1 MLPSTLPIDLG
12 ALGMTVPNQPDINA
26 DVVVIG
32 GGPGGSTA
40 ATMLARKGW
49 RVLLLERERF
59 PRHHVGESL
68 LPASLPVLEEL
79 GVLPAVQAAG
89 FLPKWGATMVWG
101 KADKPWSWYFRET
114 NPNNPHAY
122 QVWRPVFDQLL
133 LENSRACGVEVREGH
148 QVVEVL
154 YEEGRAA
161 GVRYRSDAGRGGA
174 ARARFVVDAS
184 GQAALLGRR
193 LQLRRWD
200 PFFRN
205 LAVYG
210 YVSGADRLPAPDET
224 NIFIEAHP
232 HGWSWMIPL
241 HTGWTSIGTVVD
253 SRHGQE
259 RLLKGDLRDV
269 FLEQIA
275 EASYTTRLLRDAD
288 LVSGPQVVKD
298 WSYTSERLVGDGY
311 VLVGDAAC
319 FVDPLFSSGVHL
331 ALMSGV
337 LAAAYVGTVLND
349 SDMAAPAG
357 EVYTEL
363 YRKEYNHFRTMAQL
377 FYSSN
382 RTAESYFWEARR
394 RLGDQESLS
403 PRHAFIHAVA
413 GQPPRGYERVVLERG
428 EAPEP
433 FVRNVRAVESAR
445 AERRAQLAAPGASEA
460 LLAAVPRL
468 ATGVAVRRKPVLGA
482 GEFVWGHVL
491 VTDGYPEGT
500 PCSPLAAQVV
510 SLIDGRASVAELL
523 ERLCVGRDAVQHAAI
538 IDSALKTLGILYVD
552 GAVARLPGVAQGP
565 LADYSRY
572 HS

>member
-1 MLPSTLPIDLG
+1 
-12 ALGMTVPNQPDINA
+12 MTVFHPSHLDA

-32 GGPGGSTA
+32 GGPAGSTA
-40 ATMLARKGW
+40 AAMLARKGW
-49 RVLLLERERF
+49 RVLLFERERF

-101 KADKPWSWYFRET
+101 KDAEPWSWYFRET
-114 NPNNPHAY
+114 NPNHPHAY

-133 LENSRACGVEVREGH
+133 LENSRACGVEVREGR

-154 YEEGRAA
+154 YEDGRAT
-161 GVRYRSDAGRGGA
+161 GVRCRSDAGHEGT

-210 YVSGADRLPAPDET
+210 YVTGADRLPAPDAT

-241 HTGWTSIGTVVD
+241 HTGWTSVGTVMD
-253 SRHGQE
+253 SRSGQD
-259 RLLKGDLRDV
+259 RLVKGNLRKV
-269 FLEQIA
+269 FLRQLA
-275 EASYTTRLLRDAD
+275 AAPHTARLLRDAD

-311 VLVGDAAC
+311 ILAGDAAC

-337 LAAAYVGTVLND
+337 LAAAYVSTALRDPG
-349 SDMAAPAG
+349 MAEAAG
-357 EVYTEL
+357 QVYAEL
-363 YRKEYNHFRTMAQL
+363 YGKEYHHFRTMAQL

-394 RLGDQESLS
+394 LLGEPASLS

-413 GQPPRGYERVVLERG
+413 GQSPRGYERVVLERG
-428 EAPEP
+428 AAPEP
-433 FVRNVRAVESAR
+433 FIRNVRAVEAAR
-445 AERRAQLAAPGASEA
+445 AERRAQLAAPGASET
-460 LLAAVPRL
+460 LLTAVPRL
-468 ATGVAVRRKPVLGA
+468 AAGVAVQRKPVLGA

-491 VTDGYPEGT
+491 TTDGYPEGT

-510 SLIDGRASVAELL
+510 SLLDGRTPVAELL
-523 ERLCVGRDAVQHAAI
+523 DRLGAGRDESRSAAI
-538 IDSALKTLGILYVD
+538 VPAVLQTLRILHVD
-552 GAVARLPGVAQGP
+552 GAVTGLFGSGA
-565 LADYSRY
+565 
-572 HS
+572 

>member
-1 MLPSTLPIDLG
+1 MTG
-12 ALGMTVPNQPDINA
+12 ALGMTTPSQPNLQA

-40 ATMLARKGW
+40 AAMLARKGW
-49 RVLLLERERF
+49 RVLILEREHF

-79 GVLPAVQAAG
+79 GVLTAVQAAG
-89 FLPKWGATMVWG
+89 FLPKWGATMIWG

-133 LENSRACGVEVREGH
+133 LDNSRARGVEVREGC

-154 YEEGRAA
+154 YEEGRAV
-161 GVRYRSDAGRGGA
+161 GVRYRSDTGKDGT

-184 GQAALLGRR
+184 GQAALVGRR
-193 LQLRRWD
+193 LGLRRWD

-210 YVSGADRLPAPDET
+210 YVTGAHRLPAPDDT

-232 HGWSWMIPL
+232 HGWSWTIPL
-241 HTGWTSIGTVVD
+241 HTGWTSVGTVVD
-253 SRHGQE
+253 RQYGQE
-259 RLLKGDLRDV
+259 RLSKGKMKRV
-269 FLEQIA
+269 FLQQMA
-275 EASYTTRLLRDAD
+275 EAPHTARLLRDAE
-288 LVSGPQVVKD
+288 LVYGPKVVKD
-298 WSYTSERLVGDGY
+298 WSYTSERLVGEGY
-311 VLVGDAAC
+311 ILVGDAAC

-337 LAAAYVGTVLND
+337 LAAAYVSTALKDPG
-349 SDMAAPAG
+349 MAEAAG
-357 EVYTEL
+357 QVYAEL
-363 YRKEYNHFRTMAQL
+363 YGKEYHHFRTMAQL

-394 RLGDQESLS
+394 LLGDPESLS

-413 GQPPRGYERVVLERG
+413 GQSPRGYERVVLEHG

-445 AERRAQLAAPGASEA
+445 AERRAQLASPGAPESV
-460 LLAAVPRL
+460 LAAVPRL
-468 ATGVAVRRKPVLGA
+468 GAGVAVKRKPVLGE

-491 VTDGYPEGT
+491 ITDGYPEGT

-510 SLIDGRASVAELL
+510 SLIDGRTPVAGLL
-523 ERLCVGRDAVQHAAI
+523 ERLCAGRDPDQQAAI
-538 IDSALKTLGILYVD
+538 VPAVHQTLRILYVD
-552 GAVARLPGVAQGP
+552 GTIAVLFGAGE
-565 LADYSRY
+565 
-572 HS
+572 

>member
-1 MLPSTLPIDLG
+1 MTG
-12 ALGMTVPNQPDINA
+12 ALGMTVSSPPNLNA

-40 ATMLARKGW
+40 ATMLARQGW

-68 LPASLPVLEEL
+68 LPASLPILEEL

-89 FLPKWGATMVWG
+89 FLPKWGATMIWG
-101 KADKPWSWYFRET
+101 KDDTPWSWYFRET
-114 NPNNPHAY
+114 NPDRPHAY
-122 QVWRPVFDQLL
+122 QVWRPVFDQIL

-154 YEEGRAA
+154 SEAGRTA
-161 GVRYRSDAGRGGA
+161 GVRYRSDTGHDGA

-184 GQAALLGRR
+184 GQTALLGRR
-193 LQLRRWD
+193 FGLRRWD

-210 YVSGADRLPAPDET
+210 YVTGAGRLPTPDET

-241 HTGWTSIGTVVD
+241 HTGWTSVGTVMD
-253 SRHGQE
+253 SRFGQE
-259 RLLKGDLRDV
+259 QLSRGDVREV
-269 FLEQIA
+269 FLRQVSGA
-275 EASYTTRLLRDAD
+275 PRTARLLRDAE
-288 LVSGPQVVKD
+288 LVSGPQVVRD
-298 WSYTSERLVGDGY
+298 WSYTSERLVGEGY
-311 VLVGDAAC
+311 ILVGDAAC

-337 LAAAYVGTVLND
+337 LAAAYVSTILKD
-349 SDMAAPAG
+349 ASMAAPAG
-357 EVYTEL
+357 AVYAEL

-394 RLGDQESLS
+394 RLGDAAALS
-403 PRHAFIHAVA
+403 PRHAFIQAVA
-413 GQPPRGYERVVLERG
+413 GQSPRGYERVVLERG

-433 FVRNVRAVESAR
+433 FVHNVRAVESAR
-445 AERRAQLAAPGASEA
+445 AGRQAQLAAPEASEV
-460 LLAAVPRL
+460 LLAAAPRL
-468 ATGVAVRRKPVLGA
+468 AAGVAIKRKPVLGA

-510 SLIDGRASVAELL
+510 SRIDGRTPVAELL
-523 ERLCVGRDAVQHAAI
+523 ERLCDGQDAAQHAAI
-538 IDSALKTLGILYVD
+538 VSAALQTLRILHVD
-552 GAVARLPGVAQGP
+552 GAVTGLFGAGE
-565 LADYSRY
+565 
-572 HS
+572 

>member
-1 MLPSTLPIDLG
+1 M
-12 ALGMTVPNQPDINA
+12 AFPNQPNLNA

-40 ATMLARKGW
+40 AAMLARKGC
-49 RVLLLERERF
+49 RVLLFEREHF
-59 PRHHVGESL
+59 PRPHVGESL

-79 GVLPAVQAAG
+79 GVLPAVQAVG

-101 KADKPWSWYFRET
+101 RDDKPWSWYFRET

-154 YEEGRAA
+154 YEDGRAA
-161 GVRYRSDAGRGGA
+161 GVRYRSDAGEDGT

-193 LQLRRWD
+193 LGLRRWD

-210 YVSGADRLPAPDET
+210 YVTGADGLPAPDET

-232 HGWSWMIPL
+232 HGWSWTIPL
-241 HTGWTSIGTVVD
+241 HTGWTSVGTVMD
-253 SRHGQE
+253 SHRGQE
-259 RLLKGDLRDV
+259 RLSKGELREV
-269 FLEQIA
+269 FLRQVA
-275 EASYTTRLLRDAD
+275 EAPHTARLLRNAE
-288 LVSGPQVVKD
+288 LVSGPQVVRD

-311 VLVGDAAC
+311 ILVGDAAC

-337 LAAAYVGTVLND
+337 LAAAYVSSVLKD
-349 SDMAAPAG
+349 PGMREAAG
-357 EVYTEL
+357 QVYAEL
-363 YRKEYNHFRTMAQL
+363 YGKEYNHFRAMAQL

-394 RLGDQESLS
+394 LLGDPESLS

-433 FVRNVRAVESAR
+433 FVRSVRAVESAR
-445 AERRAQLAAPGASEA
+445 ARRRAQLTTPRANEV
-460 LLAAVPRL
+460 LLEAVPRL
-468 ATGVAVRRKPVLGA
+468 AAGVTVKRKPVLGA
-482 GEFVWGHVL
+482 GEFIWGQVL

-510 SLIDGRASVAELL
+510 SLVDGCTSVAKILDQ
-523 ERLCVGRDAVQHAAI
+523 LCAGRVEDQRAAI
-538 IDSALKTLGILYVD
+538 VPAVLQTLRILHVD
-552 GAVARLPGVAQGP
+552 GTVMGLLGARE
-565 LADYSRY
+565 
-572 HS
+572 

>member
-1 MLPSTLPIDLG
+1 MTG
-12 ALGMTVPNQPDINA
+12 ALGMTAPSQPNLQA

-40 ATMLARKGW
+40 AAMLARKGW
-49 RVLLLERERF
+49 RVLLFEREHF

-101 KADKPWSWYFRET
+101 KAEKPWSWYFRET
-114 NPNNPHAY
+114 NLNNPHAY

-133 LENSRACGVEVREGH
+133 LDNSRACGVEVREGY

-161 GVRYRSDAGRGGA
+161 GVRYRSDTGNDGTT
-174 ARARFVVDAS
+174 RARFVVDAS
-184 GQAALLGRR
+184 GQTALVGRR
-193 LQLRRWD
+193 LGLRRWD

-210 YVSGADRLPAPDET
+210 YVTGAHRLPAPDDT

-241 HTGWTSIGTVVD
+241 HTGWTSVGTVVD
-253 SRHGQE
+253 SHYGQE
-259 RLLKGDLRDV
+259 RLSKGELRKV
-269 FLEQIA
+269 FLQQLA
-275 EASYTTRLLRDAD
+275 EAPHTARLLRDAE

-298 WSYTSERLVGDGY
+298 WSYTSERLVGEGY
-311 VLVGDAAC
+311 ILVGDAAC

-337 LAAAYVGTVLND
+337 LAAAHVSTALR
-349 SDMAAPAG
+349 SPDMAEAAG
-357 EVYTEL
+357 QVYAEL
-363 YRKEYNHFRTMAQL
+363 YGKEYRHFRAMAQL

-394 RLGDQESLS
+394 LLGDLESLS

-413 GQPPRGYERVVLERG
+413 GQSPRGYERVVLERG

-445 AERRAQLAAPGASEA
+445 AERRAQLASPGAPDSM
-460 LLAAVPRL
+460 LSAVPRL
-468 ATGVAVRRKPVLGA
+468 GAGVVVRRKPILGE
-482 GEFVWGHVL
+482 GEFVWGQVL
-491 VTDGYPEGT
+491 ITDGYPEGT
-500 PCSPLAAQVV
+500 PCSPLSAQVV
-510 SLIDGRASVAELL
+510 SLVDGRASVAELL
-523 ERLCVGRDAVQHAAI
+523 ERLCAGQDEGRRAAI
-538 IDSALKTLGILYVD
+538 VPAVLQTLRILYVD
-552 GAVARLPGVAQGP
+552 GAVTGLLGAGQ
-565 LADYSRY
+565 
-572 HS
+572 

>member
-1 MLPSTLPIDLG
+1 
-12 ALGMTVPNQPDINA
+12 
-26 DVVVIG
+26 
-32 GGPGGSTA
+32 
-40 ATMLARKGW
+40 MLARQGW

-101 KADKPWSWYFRET
+101 KDDKPWSWYFRET
-114 NPNNPHAY
+114 NPNHPHAY

-154 YEEGRAA
+154 HAAGRTA
-161 GVRYRSDAGRGGA
+161 GVRYRSDAGHDGT

-184 GQAALLGRR
+184 GQAALLGHRFG
-193 LQLRRWD
+193 LRRWD

-210 YVSGADRLPAPDET
+210 YVTGADRLPPPDET

-241 HTGWTSIGTVVD
+241 HTGWTSVGVVLD
-253 SRHGQE
+253 SQHGQA
-259 RLLKGDLRDV
+259 RLSKGDLREV
-269 FLEQIA
+269 FLQQVTEVPHTA
-275 EASYTTRLLRDAD
+275 RLLRDAG

-298 WSYTSERLVGDGY
+298 WSYASERLVGDGY
-311 VLVGDAAC
+311 ILVGDAAC

-337 LAAAYVGTVLND
+337 LAAAYVSTVLKD
-349 SDMAAPAG
+349 PSMATPAG
-357 EVYTEL
+357 EVYAEL
-363 YRKEYNHFRTMAQL
+363 YRKEYNHFRAMAQL

-394 RLGDQESLS
+394 LLGDQASLS

-428 EAPEP
+428 AAPAS

-445 AERRAQLAAPGASEA
+445 AARRAQLTTPGAAET
-460 LLAAVPRL
+460 LLASVPRL
-468 ATGVAVRRKPVLGA
+468 APGVSMRRQPVLGA

-491 VTDGYPEGT
+491 ITDGYPEGT

-510 SLIDGRASVAELL
+510 SLIDGRTSVGDVINQ
-523 ERLCVGRDAVQHAAI
+523 LCAGRDADQCAAI
-538 IDSALKTLGILYVD
+538 VPAVLQTLRILHVD
-552 GAVARLPGVAQGP
+552 GTVTGLFG
-565 LADYSRY
+565 ADG
-572 HS
+572 